1 MLYQLA
7 EYGLVREDLTEA
19 AVIRSAGATCEEGAV
34 LVFADAAKADTAAE
48 ALGDYLE
55 NQIETNVDY
64 RPNEIPKLEGAVLKV
79 RENTVL
85 MTVANDAAAVRSVY
99 E

>member
-1 MLYQLA
+1 M
-7 EYGLVREDLTEA
+7 
-19 AVIRSAGATCEEGAV
+19 
-34 LVFADAAKADTAAE
+34 LVFADAAKADPAAE